1 MGRDVRPETT
11 QMQPRLSERGRK
23 SFKMSGP
30 ARIDSH
36 CDHLDDSFLGSNED
50 LKCFAA
56 KFEAINKEVKA

>member
-1 MGRDVRPETT
+1 MLAEGMSGPARIE
-11 QMQPRLSERGRK
+11 G
-23 SFKMSGP
+23 MSGP
-30 ARIDSH
+30 ARIDSQ